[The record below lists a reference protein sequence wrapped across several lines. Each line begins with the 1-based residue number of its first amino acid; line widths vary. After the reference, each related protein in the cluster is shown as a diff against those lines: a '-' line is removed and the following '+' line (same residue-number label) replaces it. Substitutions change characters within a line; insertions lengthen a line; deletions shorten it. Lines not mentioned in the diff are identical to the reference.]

1 LAAAGWR
8 AIPVP
13 CWGGRWRSSARAV
26 PPRGPWHQLRRLKPD
41 GDITGLSGQYR
52 RGDLKLDDLATITYK
67 LVQVNSG
74 YDDLLARKNI
84 RGVIVHEH

>member
-1 LAAAGWR
+1 M
-8 AIPVP
+8 
-13 CWGGRWRSSARAV
+13 AR
-26 PPRGPWHQLRRLKPD
+26 
-41 GDITGLSGQYR
+41 
-52 RGDLKLDDLATITYK
+52 TITYK